1 LKRWWVPWLVLAAVV
16 VIAGL
21 VLAARSGPSNAP
33 AARAARLDNQ
43 LACPVCV
50 GESVADSN
58 APESRAIRSDIVKR
72 IRAGQRDAD
81 IRDAYVAIY
90 GEHILLT
97 PSNGGIGIVAWGIP
111 IVALVLGGAGIVFTV
126 RRRWQRVSTLDRDE
140 LESERDFLLRSIDD
154 LDEEHA
160 AGNVDDGTYHELH
173 DDYTA
178 RAAAVIRSLDTGT
191 DLTAPEPTQISAL
204 RRALTV
210 GGIVVLALVVAVLLS
225 RAVGQRRPGQT
236 ITGNAQVGS
245 GSTTTGGDSGPALAA
260 AVKRQPQS
268 YAAHIAY
275 ARYLIQNGGFADA
288 VREFGAAA
296 RLDPSQPE
304 PPTYA
309 GWAGAL
315 VSRQVGDARTRQS
328 LLSASLE
335 RINAVIKAHPRYP
348 DAYALRGVILFNFEQ
363 NARDA
368 IPSFQQY
375 LLLTDETNPL
385 RAQVL
390 AVLAEAE
397 KAEKAANVVAP
408 N

>member
-1 LKRWWVPWLVLAAVV
+1 MT
-16 VIAGL
+16 
-21 VLAARSGPSNAP
+21 
-33 AARAARLDNQ
+33 D
-43 LACPVCV
+43 
-50 GESVADSN
+50 
-58 APESRAIRSDIVKR
+58 
-72 IRAGQRDAD
+72 
-81 IRDAYVAIY
+81 
-90 GEHILLT
+90 
-97 PSNGGIGIVAWGIP
+97 
-111 IVALVLGGAGIVFTV
+111 
-126 RRRWQRVSTLDRDE
+126 LDRDA
-140 LESERDFLLRSIDD
+140 LEAERNFLLRSIDD
-154 LDEEHA
+154 LEEERA
-160 AGNVDDGTYHELH
+160 AGNVDDGTYRELH

-178 RAAAVIRSLDTGT
+178 RAAAVIRSLDAGV
-191 DLTAPEPTQISAL
+191 DLTVPEPRSTSTIA
-204 RRALTV
+204 RALTV
-210 GGIVVLALVVAVLLS
+210 GGIVVFALVAAVLLS

-245 GSTTTGGDSGPALAA
+245 GSTTLGGDPGRVLAA
-260 AVKRQPQS
+260 AVKSQPRS

-275 ARYLIQNGGFADA
+275 ARYLIQNKAFADA

-315 VSRQVGDARTRQS
+315 VSQQVVDPQTRQS

-335 RINAVIKAHPRYP
+335 RINEVIKAHPEYP
-348 DAYALRGVILFNFEQ
+348 DANALKGVILFDFEH

-368 IPSFQQY
+368 VPSFQRF

-385 RAQVL
+385 RPQVL

-397 KAEKAANVVAP
+397 KAAHATPTSQNP